1 MTIPYKIDRI
11 ETNQFAIFPD
21 KVVNGAEVSIEVNS
35 GFSAGELLSPIKN
48 VVNVQYVQNGTLILV
63 LEISCFFTIAEE
75 GQESIRKEGKIPVDF
90 LRYMGSFSVGI
101 ARGVIHAR
109 TEGTVLNPIVL
120 PPINLNEVI
129 DKDIVIK
136 GKKTKAPLA

>member
-1 MTIPYKIDRI
+1 MTIPYKIERI

-35 GFSAGELLSPIKN
+35 GFSAGELLSPLKN
-48 VVNVQYVQNGTLILV
+48 VVNVQYKQNGNLILV
-63 LEISCFFTIAEE
+63 LEISCFFTISEE

-120 PPINLNEVI
+120 PPINLNDAI

-136 GKKTKAPLA
+136 GKK

>member
-1 MTIPYKIDRI
+1 MSMTIPYKIERI

-35 GFSAGELLSPIKN
+35 GFSAGELLSPLKN
-48 VVNVQYVQNGTLILV
+48 VVNVQYKQNGNLILV
-63 LEISCFFTIAEE
+63 LEISCFFTISEE
-75 GQESIRKEGKIPVDF
+75 GQESVRKEGKIPVDF

-120 PPINLNEVI
+120 PPINLNDAI

-136 GKKTKAPLA
+136 GKK

>member
-1 MTIPYKIDRI
+1 MSMTIPYKIEKI

-35 GFSAGELLSPIKN
+35 GFSAGELLSPLKN
-48 VVNVQYVQNGTLILV
+48 VVNVQYKQNGNLILV
-63 LEISCFFTIAEE
+63 LEISCFFTISEE
-75 GQESIRKEGKIPVDF
+75 GQESVRKEGKIPVDF

-120 PPINLNEVI
+120 PPINLNDAI

-136 GKKTKAPLA
+136 GKK

>member
-1 MTIPYKIDRI
+1 MTIPYKIERI

-35 GFSAGELLSPIKN
+35 GFSAGELLSPLKN
-48 VVNVQYVQNGTLILV
+48 VVNVQYKQNGNLILV
-63 LEISCFFTIAEE
+63 LEISCFFTISEE
-75 GQESIRKEGKIPVDF
+75 GQESVRKEGKIPVDF

-120 PPINLNEVI
+120 PPINLNDAI

-136 GKKTKAPLA
+136 GKK